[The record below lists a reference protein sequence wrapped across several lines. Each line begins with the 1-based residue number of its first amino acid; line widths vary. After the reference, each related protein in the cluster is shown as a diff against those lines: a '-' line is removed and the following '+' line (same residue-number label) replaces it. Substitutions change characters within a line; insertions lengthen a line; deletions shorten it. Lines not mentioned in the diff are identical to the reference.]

1 MNSNDGDRTT
11 DAMPRRDCF
20 VHVDDGPFWLWMV
33 RDLTARMSEA
43 LAAKKSWNAR
53 RRIGPGC
60 RTILICSTLTIT
72 EFLPRVAPG
81 AGSVFAAGVL
91 SWRRRMR
98 ERILPYDAE
107 AASA

>member
-1 MNSNDGDRTT
+1 
-11 DAMPRRDCF
+11 
-20 VHVDDGPFWLWMV
+20 MV

-53 RRIGPGC
+53 AASEGW